1 MTEQIIRKD
10 TIKHLLQL
18 TDRDRANLSLKR
30 PASLIELRKK
40 IHHLMMQKTKKNALN
55 ITESIDTFMPS
66 VTDPELIEAARLGKH
81 ALRDPKIM
89 AQLWAT
95 FKNQNQIAA
104 FLNVNRSSINRRCK
118 EYNLQ

>member
-1 MTEQIIRKD
+1 V
-10 TIKHLLQL
+10 
-18 TDRDRANLSLKR
+18 
-30 PASLIELRKK
+30 
-40 IHHLMMQKTKKNALN
+40 
-55 ITESIDTFMPS
+55 PS

-89 AQLWAT
+89 GQLWAT
-95 FKNQNQIAA
+95 FKNQNQIAT

>member
-1 MTEQIIRKD
+1 MIR
-10 TIKHLLQL
+10 
-18 TDRDRANLSLKR
+18 
-30 PASLIELRKK
+30 
-40 IHHLMMQKTKKNALN
+40 KTKKSALN
-55 ITESIDTFMPS
+55 VHDAIGTFIPS
-66 VTDPELIEAARLGKH
+66 VTDPELIEAARLGKY